1 MKDCN
6 QDFCVRC
13 TFLMS
18 WNVHFCVVL
27 QASQL
32 EIILHPNHDIEL
44 AHFPVVTPDSDP
56 LIPATIRK
64 IHEFVELSNDVCI
77 EWEVC
82 HHSYTVRRGSPR
94 STNNNKLN

>member
-6 QDFCVRC
+6 QDFWVRC
-13 TFLMS
+13 TFLIS
-18 WNVHFCVVL
+18 WNVRFCVAL

-44 AHFPVVTPDSDP
+44 VHFPVVTPDSDP

-64 IHEFVELSNDVCI
+64 NHEFVEISNDVCV

-82 HHSYTVRRGSPR
+82 HHSNTVRRGSPKFCK
-94 STNNNKLN
+94 NNKLH